1 MRRALRTSQGAL
13 LAIILLALAG
23 CGGSVTRSTSQPRA
37 TSAPTSDT
45 TRPTS
50 DTTRSSGEPTTDG
63 NLTAEILHDSAWLRD
78 HGITLVSWGSC
89 GIQCSPPSKERVVVY
104 HLTSPDV
111 QLLDQR
117 YGAENLELVDSSTA
131 SLNDLT
137 PPVSKG

>member
-1 MRRALRTSQGAL
+1 MRRTLQGAL
-13 LAIILLALAG
+13 LAIMPLTFAA
-23 CGGSVTRSTSQPRA
+23 CGGGVTRSTSQPTVA
-37 TSAPTSDT
+37 SAPTPDT
-45 TRPTS
+45 TPS
-50 DTTRSSGEPTTDG
+50 PGEPTTDG

-104 HLTSPDV
+104 HLTPRDV

-117 YGAENLELVDSSTA
+117 YGPENLELVDSGTA